1 MQKTLT
7 IEGMSCG
14 HCTKAVEESLRS
26 LEQVTDARADVN
38 SKTAEVE
45 GYELKDD
52 ELKKA
57 VSDAGYEVVDIK
69 TV

>member
-14 HCTKAVEESLRS
+14 HCTNAVEKSLMN
-26 LEQVTDARADVN
+26 LEEVTKVRADLA

-45 GYELKDD
+45 GYELKD
-52 ELKKA
+52 ENLTKA
-57 VSDAGYEVVDIK
+57 VEEAGYEVVDIK